1 MPLEHFIM
9 YSLVK
14 SLCYTPETN
23 MIFYVNYTSRKK
35 SNVLDGEY
43 IYILLEKLKVIIF
56 NSSAALVYLKG
67 RLTG

>member
-1 MPLEHFIM
+1 M